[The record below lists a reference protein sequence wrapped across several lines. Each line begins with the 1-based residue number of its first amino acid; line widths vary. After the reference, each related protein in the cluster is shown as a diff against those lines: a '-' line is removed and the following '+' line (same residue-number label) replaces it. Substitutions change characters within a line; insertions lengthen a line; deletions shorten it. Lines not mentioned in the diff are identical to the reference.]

1 MVGQC
6 GGQHRLHRP
15 HPRPLPPPHL
25 RPDQHQPGLHLLPG
39 TVNCPAQQSALTL
52 RVQQALC
59 EDNTL
64 EDPGLQ
70 AYFVKKYCTYEAG
83 LSPMILYYPFIL
95 LVIATILIMV
105 DQPFVL
111 KLFKSVSLEEMWR
124 VVVVES
130 EESPHIQRQRLQH
143 AMSVSSS
150 GYFISYLSR
159 TLLSLILSILPITLL
174 SLYLSELDSGIYKC
188 PVHDV
193 YYYECAGIP
202 AELYKVPCPVAL

>member
-1 MVGQC
+1 M
-6 GGQHRLHRP
+6 
-15 HPRPLPPPHL
+15 
-25 RPDQHQPGLHLLPG
+25 
-39 TVNCPAQQSALTL
+39 
-52 RVQQALC
+52 
-59 EDNTL
+59 

-70 AYFVKKYCTYEAG
+70 SYFVKKYCTYEAD

-124 VVVVES
+124 LVVVES
-130 EESPHIQRQRLQH
+130 GVSPHIQRQRLQH
-143 AMSVSSS
+143 AMSVSSG

-159 TLLSLILSILPITLL
+159 TLLSLIISILPISLL
-174 SLYLSELDSGIYKC
+174 SLYLTELDSGVYKC
-188 PVHDV
+188 QVHDI

-202 AELYKVPCPVAL
+202 AQLYKVQYYSLNTTITTNLPTPLHVSVQYIDSDHPALLLFPPQSLQHSLAVGSFYGKTAADHEELQK